1 VDRLGVIRR
10 IDRNVPARDNA
21 ATSSREPLVTTTEQK
36 TPKPAPWPIEF
47 YRSAVGKKWVMALT
61 GIALIGYVV
70 AHLIGNLKIYLGAD
84 EINQYGEALRD
95 LGGHLAP
102 RTSILWILRGGLIVA
117 FFLHVHAAYSL
128 TYTNWKARGGAYR
141 ERDYA
146 VASYASRTM
155 RWTGTIVLLFLAF
168 HLADLTWGVGPA
180 ATGEFVRGE
189 VYDNVIRSLERVPV
203 AILYGVAN
211 VALGFHLFHGIWSL
225 FQSIGWNHPR
235 FNRWRKY
242 LAYATTALIVTGNLS
257 FPVAVQ
263 AGWLST

>member
-1 VDRLGVIRR
+1 M
-10 IDRNVPARDNA
+10 
-21 ATSSREPLVTTTEQK
+21 TTTEQD
-36 TPKPAPWPIEF
+36 KPRTTAWPLEF
-47 YRSAVGKKWVMALT
+47 YRSAVGKKWVMAIT

-70 AHLIGNLKIYLGAD
+70 AHLIGNLKVYLGAE

-102 RTSILWILRGGLIVA
+102 RTSILWLLRGGLVA
-117 FFLHVHAAYSL
+117 AFVLHIHAAYSL
-128 TYTNWKARGGAYR
+128 TYTNWKARGGRYR

-155 RWTGTIVLLFLAF
+155 RWTGGLVFLFLAF

-180 ATGEFVRGE
+180 ATAGFIRGD
-189 VYDNVIRSLERVPV
+189 VYDNLILSMQRVPV
-203 AILYGVAN
+203 AVLYGVAN

-225 FQSIGWNHPR
+225 FQSLGWSHPR
-235 FNRWRKY
+235 FNQWRKY
-242 LAYATTALIVTGNLS
+242 LAYAITGFIVVGNLS

-263 AGWLST
+263 AGWLSI